1 MQSLV
6 VDFTSQSGMSHCLVS
21 SWSSIETSVHF
32 PGSIISIFLAISKNM
47 CYLDLIN
54 LLTLE
59 HYLASFLALW
69 AFGPLTETVVAL
81 VLDTLIITKWNW
93 ACNFLDSVSW
103 ALFSFTF
110 WVLDYFQDFIRLGE
124 LAVQF

>member
-1 MQSLV
+1 
-6 VDFTSQSGMSHCLVS
+6 
-21 SWSSIETSVHF
+21 
-32 PGSIISIFLAISKNM
+32 M

-103 ALFSFTF
+103 ALFAFTF